1 MSREIVYEKLNNI
14 FREIFDNDS
23 IVITDNTVA
32 DDIEG
37 WDSLE
42 HINLITAIE
51 DDFNIKFT
59 MRELSNMKKVGD
71 MVDLI
76 LSK

>member
-1 MSREIVYEKLNNI
+1 MSREMVYEKLNNI

>member
-1 MSREIVYEKLNNI
+1 MNRESIYEKLNII

-23 IVITDNTVA
+23 IVVSDNTTSN
-32 DDIEG
+32 DIEG

-59 MRELSNMKKVGD
+59 MKELSNMKKVGD
-71 MVDLI
+71 MVDII

>member
-1 MSREIVYEKLNNI
+1 MDREIVYEKLNNI

-23 IVITDNTVA
+23 IVVSDNTTSN
-32 DDIEG
+32 DIEG

-42 HINLITAIE
+42 HINLITTIE

-71 MVDLI
+71 MVDII
-76 LSK
+76 LKK